1 MSYYMHKV
9 PGRLRVKTPLIKGKE
24 QTAKHV
30 ETFLRQVQGIVS
42 IATNPLTGSI
52 TITYD
57 EKKITADYLLTIL
70 QSRGIFDI
78 SKATTNDQYITSTAT
93 KAGNIVYKA
102 VLGAVVESALE
113 GSALSLL
120 AVFI

>member
-1 MSYYMHKV
+1 MHKV

>member
-1 MSYYMHKV
+1 MHNV

-24 QTAKHV
+24 QTAKHI
-30 ETFLRQVQGIVS
+30 EAFLRQVQGILS
-42 IATNPLTGSI
+42 IATNPVTGSI
-52 TITYD
+52 TINYN
-57 EKKITADYLLTIL
+57 EKKINADYLLTIL
-70 QSRGIFDI
+70 QSRGIFDP
-78 SKATTNDQYITSTAT
+78 SKATTNDQYINNAVT

-102 VLGAVVESALE
+102 VLGAAVEKALE